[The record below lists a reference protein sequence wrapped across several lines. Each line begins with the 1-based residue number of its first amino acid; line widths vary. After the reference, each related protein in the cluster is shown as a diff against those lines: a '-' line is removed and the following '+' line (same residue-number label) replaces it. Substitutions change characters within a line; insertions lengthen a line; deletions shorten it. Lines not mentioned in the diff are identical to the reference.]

1 MRISDWSSDV
11 CSSDLD
17 GANQAALS
25 GFRIAIL
32 PACRSTHIVKPPH
45 HVAGVNVGQREGLRS
60 ILGKRLRTPAN
71 SARREWL
78 GKSGIVDH
86 AARLSSLIAKPGIA
100 RLPRSDERAVG
111 IVCVRTCR
119 SLCWLFHY
127 KKTNSYHIY
136 L

>member
-11 CSSDLD
+11 CSSDLLIAAENGD

-78 GKSGIVDH
+78 GKSGIVEDRKST
-86 AARLSSLIAKPGIA
+86 RLNSS
-100 RLPRSDERAVG
+100 
-111 IVCVRTCR
+111 
-119 SLCWLFHY
+119 
-127 KKTNSYHIY
+127 N
-136 L
+136 

>member
-86 AARLSSLIAKPGIA
+86 AARLSSLIAKPGMA
-100 RLPRSDERAVG
+100 RLPALTSFWPWRSEEHTSELQSLMRISYAVF
-111 IVCVRTCR
+111 C
-119 SLCWLFHY
+119 L
-127 KKTNSYHIY
+127 
-136 L
+136 

>member
-86 AARLSSLIAKPGIA
+86 AARLSSLIAKPGMA
-100 RLPRSDERAVG
+100 RLPALTSFRSEEHTSELQSLMRISYAVF
-111 IVCVRTCR
+111 CSNT
-119 SLCWLFHY
+119 
-127 KKTNSYHIY
+127 K
-136 L
+136 

>member
-11 CSSDLD
+11 CSSDLLIAAENGD

-86 AARLSSLIAKPGIA
+86 AARLSSLIAKPGMA
-100 RLPRSDERAVG
+100 RLPALTSFWPWSRSHAFNASG
-111 IVCVRTCR
+111 WAC
-119 SLCWLFHY
+119 L
-127 KKTNSYHIY
+127 
-136 L
+136 